1 MFCHDGDARIPE
13 GLEYLRSAL
22 ERTQAVARQL
32 VGLHLHDANE
42 LATRSGCHLRV
53 VRRDR
58 KGLTVTAD
66 LGLNRINIGT
76 EGDIVVG
83 SLSG

>member
-1 MFCHDGDARIPE
+1 MSSQLDPGAT
-13 GLEYLRSAL
+13 SAL
-22 ERTQAVARQL
+22 S
-32 VGLHLHDANE
+32 D
-42 LATRSGCHLRV
+42 
-53 VRRDR
+53 DR